1 MDYKFNAIFK
11 SNNDEIEMNK
21 NTDIKI
27 IDIEGIE
34 ASSYTINTIS
44 SEQDGAIVT
53 STKIEPR
60 EITITGDI
68 EKDKNETANRDKL
81 IRFFNPRAIGEFYIN
96 RNNIE
101 RKIQYR
107 VSSLDFAT
115 NKLYEYIQFT
125 LVLESTEDPYFE
137 DANNRGNNLTLISP
151 QFTFPLVIMQERK
164 KIMGY
169 KVYKPYMPLV
179 NDGDKETGLEIVITA
194 SRGQMKNIKL
204 TLNDNEYIK
213 VNQTLNQWDVLTIN
227 TNPRKKSVT
236 LNGTNIINE
245 IDRNST
251 FFSIGIGKSI
261 LKYECEDGATNIDI
275 NVKFYRKF
283 LGVWYGFIIIR

>member
-11 SNNDEIEMNK
+11 SNNNEIEMNK

-236 LNGTNIINE
+236 LNGTNIISK

-261 LKYECEDGATNIDI
+261 LKYECDDGATNIDI

-283 LGVWYGFIIIR
+283 LGV

>member
-68 EKDKNETANRDKL
+68 EKNKNETANRDKL
-81 IRFFNPRAIGEFYIN
+81 IRFFNPKVTGELYIT
-96 RNNIE
+96 RNNVE

-115 NKLYEYIQFT
+115 NKLFEYIQFT

-261 LKYECEDGATNIDI
+261 LKYECDDGATNIDI

-283 LGVWYGFIIIR
+283 LGV